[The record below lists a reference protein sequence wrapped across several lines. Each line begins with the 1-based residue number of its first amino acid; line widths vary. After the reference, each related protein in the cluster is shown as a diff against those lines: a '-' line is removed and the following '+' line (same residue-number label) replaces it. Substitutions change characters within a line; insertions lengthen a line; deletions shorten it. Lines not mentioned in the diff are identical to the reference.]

1 MRIIGLPFSADEK
14 IAALAE
20 ARACIGIPWKH
31 RGRQGLPWGSQVG
44 LDCLGFIGRAIHA
57 AGRTWEDRTYGRDPD
72 GTLLAGL
79 DAHLGERTT
88 GFVPCSV
95 IAMRWRG
102 QPRHVALLTEAN
114 TLIHSYNGGP
124 MRVVEHVFDDRWRA
138 FAYAGWAL

>member
-1 MRIIGLPFSADEK
+1 MRIIGPAFSADEK

-20 ARACIGIPWKH
+20 ARACIGIPWGH
-31 RGRQGLPWGSQVG
+31 RGRKGLPWGNQVD
-44 LDCLGFIGRAIHA
+44 LDCLGLIGRVIYA
-57 AGRTWEDRTYGRDPD
+57 AGRQWQDRIYGLHPD

-88 GFVPCSV
+88 SFVPCS
-95 IAMRWRG
+95 ILAMRWKG

-124 MRVVEHVFDDRWRA
+124 MRVVEHVFDDRWRG

>member
-1 MRIIGLPFSADEK
+1 MRIIGPAFSADEK

-44 LDCLGFIGRAIHA
+44 LDCLGFIGRAIYG

-95 IAMRWRG
+95 LAMRWRG
-102 QPRHVALLTEAN
+102 QPRHVALLTENN

-124 MRVVEHVFDDRWRA
+124 MKVVEHTFDKQWQGFVVAR
-138 FAYAGWAL
+138 WAL